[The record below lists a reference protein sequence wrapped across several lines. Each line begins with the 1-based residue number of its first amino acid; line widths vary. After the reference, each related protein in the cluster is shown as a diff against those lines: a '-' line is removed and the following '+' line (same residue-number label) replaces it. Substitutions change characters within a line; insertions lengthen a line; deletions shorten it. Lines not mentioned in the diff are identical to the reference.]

1 MAQGASPAP
10 NDAAAAAA
18 EVRRIAALENCCT
31 TLCLWEPGPARL
43 MIRKAKGQ
51 ERARR
56 ASTRRRGAE
65 GGPLERT
72 RSTGSRRSA
81 PSRSTSP
88 SELRAAEETARE
100 VGEAVALDA
109 KAREALDWWLEQVR
123 MLHALVSGAA
133 HFLPTNTR
141 EKLNKSVDELEARQR
156 EARERLAPRKKF
168 GFKNRSKVA
177 GRQAAA
183 PAAAAAAGAGADGAA
198 RRRRLPARDAAP
210 LDGRGRD
217 MIGRGARRLRGLPR
231 PRRRGARARR
241 GRGGGGRL
249 CAAEPRAVHRFAQV
263 DVARA
268 VDPRAAP
275 TVVAVPV
282 GGSIYV
288 TDCEDCTLYLGARQ
302 LRVHTS
308 ARVDLYVHA
317 SSHPILEHCTAL
329 RFAPYPPL
337 PAALAATAFAAAS
350 GLRADHN
357 EWNHVEDFDWLKAT
371 HSPNW
376 ADEAERKAP
385 VWGRL

>member
-1 MAQGASPAP
+1 MARAGA
-10 NDAAAAAA
+10 DA
-18 EVRRIAALENCCT
+18 
-31 TLCLWEPGPARL
+31 
-43 MIRKAKGQ
+43 
-51 ERARR
+51 
-56 ASTRRRGAE
+56 
-65 GGPLERT
+65 
-72 RSTGSRRSA
+72 
-81 PSRSTSP
+81 
-88 SELRAAEETARE
+88 
-100 VGEAVALDA
+100 
-109 KAREALDWWLEQVR
+109 
-123 MLHALVSGAA
+123 HALVSGAA

-177 GRQAAA
+177 GRQGGGAGAGGDGRCRTDGAGAA
-183 PAAAAAAGAGADGAA
+183 PAPAPA
-198 RRRRLPARDAAP
+198 ARDAAP

-217 MIGRGARRLRGLPR
+217 TLDAAPAAAKLPR

-241 GRGGGGRL
+241 GEAAAGDFALQNLTRCTVLLKSTSRALWIRGLRH
-249 CAAEPRAVHRFAQV
+249 C
-263 DVARA
+263 
-268 VDPRAAP
+268 

-337 PAALAATAFAAAS
+337 PAVAATAFAAAS
-350 GLRADHN
+350 GLRADH
-357 EWNHVEDFDWLKAT
+357 E
-371 HSPNW
+371 
-376 ADEAERKAP
+376 
-385 VWGRL
+385 

>member
-31 TLCLWEPGPARL
+31 TLCLWEPDARL

-51 ERARR
+51 ERARKSEHAAEARKADRSEDEKHRLEEIR
-56 ASTRRRGAE
+56 AFEEHFAV
-65 GGPLERT
+65 
-72 RSTGSRRSA
+72 
-81 PSRSTSP
+81 
-88 SELRAAEETARE
+88 ELRAAEETARE
-100 VGEAVALDA
+100 VGEAAALDA

-183 PAAAAAAGAGADGAA
+183 PAAAATGAGTDGAGAAPA
-198 RRRRLPARDAAP
+198 PAPAARDAAP

-217 MIGRGARRLRGLPR
+217 TLDAAPAGCEGFRDRADAALVRGAGEAAAGDFALQNLTRCTVLLKSTSRALWIRGLR
-231 PRRRGARARR
+231 H
-241 GRGGGGRL
+241 
-249 CAAEPRAVHRFAQV
+249 C
-263 DVARA
+263 
-268 VDPRAAP
+268 

-376 ADEAERKAP
+376 GELPEAERKAP
-385 VWGRL
+385 EWE